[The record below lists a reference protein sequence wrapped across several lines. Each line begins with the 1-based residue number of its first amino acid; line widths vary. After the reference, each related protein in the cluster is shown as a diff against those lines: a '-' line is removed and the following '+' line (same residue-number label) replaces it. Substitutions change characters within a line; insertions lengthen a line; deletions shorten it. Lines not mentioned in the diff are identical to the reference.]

1 MNKIKIGSE
10 NNKLIINDYRHNII
24 FRNFV
29 QKYCKKHD
37 VDTIEALQ
45 HEIVKQVWRM
55 YTEV

>member
-1 MNKIKIGSE
+1 MNKTKIGSE

-29 QKYCKKHD
+29 QKYCQKHQIE
-37 VDTIEALQ
+37 VKEALQ
-45 HEIVKQVWRM
+45 HEIVKQVWQM